1 MNKYRIWNS
10 TLNCW
15 VSEYCKT
22 PGENEIQYFVDPAG
36 KLRKFVRT
44 LSDGG
49 IFIEDV
55 LLDNYVV
62 QFFTGLYDADNNQIF
77 EGDIV
82 RWSLAGINGIEI
94 HTISIIKY
102 EHFGFVLSDCL
113 GGGAIPLTYVEDMK
127 IIGNIF
133 ERPCKA
139 DHNGE
144 CIFCDENISE
154 CPI

>member
-15 VSEYCKT
+15 VSDYCKN
-22 PGENEIQYFVDPAG
+22 PGENEIQYFVDPVG

-62 QFFTGLYDADNNQIF
+62 QFFTGLYDVDNNPIC
-77 EGDIV
+77 EGDVIDFTAKYKQDGPTEV
-82 RWSLAGINGIEI
+82 IFWGSSYGC
-94 HTISIIKY
+94 IIKD
-102 EHFGFVLSDCL
+102 E
-113 GGGAIPLTYVEDMK
+113 GGLNEYWGLDNIVSQYFPK
-127 IIGNIF
+127 IVGNI
-133 ERPCKA
+133 C
-139 DHNGE
+139 
-144 CIFCDENISE
+144 ENSNLLKT
-154 CPI
+154 